1 MLYLNLNKIKD
12 LTLNSKI
19 IKKAYLNNKLVY
31 EKIYYFSFDKDG
43 AGWDQGV
50 WFVQHTN
57 RMYAT
62 RYLVTLEINK
72 RYFEIKNLNKNNKMI
87 RK

>member
-1 MLYLNLNKIKD
+1 
-12 LTLNSKI
+12 
-19 IKKAYLNNKLVY
+19 
-31 EKIYYFSFDKDG
+31 
-43 AGWDQGV
+43 
-50 WFVQHTN
+50 
-57 RMYAT
+57 MYAT